1 MATRLCVAMAI
12 ASLGLTDEGMAG
24 VGGRLGPSGKPP
36 SACEGGRASLPPML
50 TYHLRSGAFPGS
62 QRADV
67 AVHVPPGF
75 DGTHRPGLVLY
86 FHGWQSCVEAAF
98 SATDVACS
106 DDGVLRSGAH
116 LVDQLDDSRINAIL
130 VAVEVRPDSPTG
142 EPGQMA
148 MPGGARALL
157 QELFA
162 ENLAEPLGCP
172 LDPDALDRIV
182 ILAHSGGYQAAA
194 GALEVGDLP
203 RVTEVAMLDA
213 LYGGHDVF
221 ARWIANDAL
230 RFDSR
235 ISAGLRFVDLYTCCG
250 GTVESSRSMAGR
262 VRGILGNAGLAESVR
277 DDDGDSDLDGRD
289 LTASAL
295 FKRVRESHADL
306 PRTYVRVLL
315 ESAGFAHIAPR

>member
-12 ASLGLTDEGMAG
+12 ASLGLTDEAMSGAG
-24 VGGRLGPSGKPP
+24 ARLGSRAKGA
-36 SACEGGRASLPPML
+36 SACEGGRAVLPPML
-50 TYHLRSGAFPGS
+50 AYHLRSGAFPGS

-75 DGTHRPGLVLY
+75 DGTRRPGLVLY

-98 SATDVACS
+98 SATDFACG
-106 DDGVLRSGAH
+106 DDGALRPGAN
-116 LVDQLDDSRINAIL
+116 LVDQVDGSRVNAIL
-130 VAVEVRPDSPTG
+130 VAVEVRPGLPTG

-157 QELFA
+157 HELFS
-162 ENLAEPLGCP
+162 EELAQPLGCA

-182 ILAHSGGYQAAA
+182 LVAHSGGYQAAA

-203 RVTEVAMLDA
+203 RVTEVALLDA
-213 LYGGHDVF
+213 LYGGHDIF

-235 ISAGLRFVDLYTCCG
+235 MSDSLRFVDLYTCCG
-250 GTVESSRSMAGR
+250 GTVESSRSMVGR
-262 VRGILGNAGLAESVR
+262 VRDILGPAGLAGDVR
-277 DDDGDSDLDGRD
+277 GDDGDSDLDEHD
-289 LTASAL
+289 LTAPAL
-295 FKRVRESHADL
+295 FKRVRQSHADL
-306 PRTYVRVLL
+306 PRTYVRALL
-315 ESAGFAHIAPR
+315 ESAGFARIARR